1 MKKLIFVVAGL
12 LVLGFCGAPAAHAQA
27 GIYDMTINLNGTAY
41 CYSGDTCANQTLT
54 DTNGNGTGLL
64 TGAPGVTSTANL
76 INSGLG
82 TITITYSNTGG
93 TSINAFVDAWVFDP
107 AGAPFFNEYGA
118 VNGSAGAGQSYQVD
132 IPDYY
137 SDTNHTGDIYANTLA
152 NTYSNTNSIP
162 GTASNYFL
170 SCSTGSNC
178 NDEVSMGLGL
188 SFTLASD
195 FEEVITLTLSNTNPG
210 GFSLETIQ
218 PSDSSLGGGNAN
230 DVDLYYSE
238 TAVNEC
244 IPGSGG
250 CAAPPPPG
258 VPEPGTLSL
267 LALGLAGGIL
277 LKALR

>member
-1 MKKLIFVVAGL
+1 
-12 LVLGFCGAPAAHAQA
+12 
-27 GIYDMTINLNGTAY
+27 
-41 CYSGDTCANQTLT
+41 
-54 DTNGNGTGLL
+54 
-64 TGAPGVTSTANL
+64 
-76 INSGLG
+76 
-82 TITITYSNTGG
+82 
-93 TSINAFVDAWVFDP
+93 
-107 AGAPFFNEYGA
+107 
-118 VNGSAGAGQSYQVD
+118 
-132 IPDYY
+132 
-137 SDTNHTGDIYANTLA
+137 
-152 NTYSNTNSIP
+152 
-162 GTASNYFL
+162 
-170 SCSTGSNC
+170 
-178 NDEVSMGLGL
+178 MGLGL

-238 TAVNEC
+238 SAVNEC